1 MVEKLEPEPVAGE
14 PPVAVHVNT
23 NGGVP
28 PVADAVQAT
37 AVPTVPDN
45 GQAIV
50 TANVNGAI
58 ETVAEAVAL
67 AGGLASVTVTE
78 IDFEPLTE

>member
-1 MVEKLEPEPVAGE
+1 MVEKLAPVPVAGL

-23 NGGVP
+23 KGGVP
-28 PVADAVQAT
+28 PDPVAVQTT

-45 GQAIV
+45 GQAMV
-50 TANVNGAI
+50 TARGNGAI

-78 IDFEPLTE
+78 IIFEPFTE